1 MSEMFALFILLCLS
15 ALFSASETAMVSL
28 SLARAESLMREGRR
42 GSAALFKLKS
52 EPQRMLIAILIGN
65 NVANIAASAL
75 ATVFA
80 TRHLGSIGPGVAVG
94 ILTLVVL
101 IFAEITPKS
110 IATRHAERIS
120 LLVAPLMAGFL
131 WLVSPLVWVFMQI
144 ANIFDRREGPQA
156 HEPQVTESELIS
168 MVAYGEEEGT
178 IEQQER
184 QLIERA
190 FTLTDLTVEDVMTP
204 RQKIFMLDGSRTI
217 TELLPAL
224 TQARYSRIPLYENDP
239 DDISRVLHLRDLLP
253 VVTGGEE
260 VGSLFDLGR
269 PAKFVPERQAVTETI
284 AAFRQEQQHMAI
296 VIDEH
301 GTLKGL
307 VTFEDLLEELVGE
320 IYDESDELPREITP
334 IDKNRA
340 LLDGSAE
347 LRVLE
352 EYFGIDLPGKPT
364 DSVSRWLLEKLERI
378 PVAEETFDFDGLQ
391 VQVKAASGRQIKQV
405 IVERLLKDSG

>member
-405 IVERLLKDSG
+405 IVERLLEDSG

>member
-1 MSEMFALFILLCLS
+1 MLS
-15 ALFSASETAMVSL
+15 
-28 SLARAESLMREGRR
+28 
-42 GSAALFKLKS
+42 
-52 EPQRMLIAILIGN
+52 AILIGN

-80 TRHLGSIGPGVAVG
+80 TRHLGSVGPGVAVG

-120 LLVAPLMAGFL
+120 LVVAPLMAGFL
-131 WLVSPLVWVFMQI
+131 WLVSPLGWVFMQI
-144 ANIFDRREGPQA
+144 ANIFDRREGPQT

-178 IEQQER
+178 IEQEER

-217 TELLPAL
+217 TELLPTL

-253 VVTGGEE
+253 AVTGGEE

-269 PAKFVPERQAVTETI
+269 PAKFVPEGQAVTETI

-334 IDKNRA
+334 IDENRA

-391 VQVKAASGRQIKQV
+391 VHVKAASGRQIEQV
-405 IVERLLKDSG
+405 IVERLHEDSG

>member
-1 MSEMFALFILLCLS
+1 MSEIFALFILLCLS

-28 SLARAESLMREGRR
+28 SLARSESLMREGRR

-80 TRHLGSIGPGVAVG
+80 TRHLGSVGPGVAVG

-120 LLVAPLMAGFL
+120 LVVAPLMAGFL

-144 ANIFDRREGPQA
+144 ANIFDRREGPQT

-178 IEQQER
+178 IEQEER

-269 PAKFVPERQAVTETI
+269 PAKFVPEGQAVTETI

-352 EYFGIDLPGKPT
+352 EYFDIDLPGKPT

-391 VQVKAASGRQIKQV
+391 VHVKAASGRQIEQV
-405 IVERLLKDSG
+405 IVERLHEDSG

>member
-1 MSEMFALFILLCLS
+1 MI
-15 ALFSASETAMVSL
+15 SL

-42 GSAALFKLKS
+42 GSATLFKLKR

-65 NVANIAASAL
+65 NVANISASAL

-80 TRHLGSIGPGVAVG
+80 TRHLGSVGPGVAVG
-94 ILTLVVL
+94 VLTLVVL

-120 LLVAPLMAGFL
+120 LVVAPLMAAFL
-131 WLVSPLVWVFMQI
+131 WLVSPLVWIFMHM
-144 ANIFDRREGPQA
+144 ANIFERKAGSQT

-204 RQKIFMLDGSRTI
+204 RQKIFMLDGGRMI
-217 TELLPAL
+217 TELLPVL
-224 TQARYSRIPLYENDP
+224 TQTRYSRIPLYSNDP

-253 VVTGGEE
+253 VVAGGELE
-260 VGSLFDLGR
+260 VPVFGLGR

-284 AAFRQEQQHMAI
+284 ASFRQEQQHMAI

-320 IYDESDELPREITP
+320 IYDESDEPPKEITP
-334 IDKNRA
+334 IDGNRA

-352 EYFGIDLPGKPT
+352 EYFSIDLPGKPT
-364 DSVSRWLLEKLERI
+364 DSISRWLLEKLERI
-378 PVAEETFDFDGLQ
+378 PVAEETFDLDGLR
-391 VQVKAASGRQIKQV
+391 VRVKAASGRQIQQV
-405 IVERLLKDSG
+405 IVERSPDDAG

>member
-1 MSEMFALFILLCLS
+1 MGEILALFVLLCLS
-15 ALFSASETAMVSL
+15 ALFSASETAMISL
-28 SLARAESLMREGRR
+28 SLARAESLMRDSRR
-42 GSAALFKLKS
+42 GGAALFKLKR
-52 EPQRMLIAILIGN
+52 EPQRMLVAILIGN

-94 ILTLVVL
+94 VLTLVVL

-120 LLVAPLMAGFL
+120 LVVAPLMTGFL
-131 WLVSPLVWVFMQI
+131 WLVSPLVWVFMHI
-144 ANIFDRREGPQA
+144 ANVFDRKEGTQT
-156 HEPQVTESELIS
+156 HEPHVTESELIS

-204 RQKIFMLDGSRTI
+204 RQKIFMLDGGRMIS
-217 TELLPAL
+217 ELLPVL
-224 TQARYSRIPLYENDP
+224 SQARYSRIPLYLNDS

-253 VVTGGEE
+253 VVTGGELE
-260 VGSLFDLGR
+260 VPVFDLGR

-284 AAFRQEQQHMAI
+284 ASFRQEQQHMAI

-320 IYDESDELPREITP
+320 IYDESDEPPKEITP
-334 IDKNRA
+334 IDRNRA
-340 LLDGSAE
+340 LLDGSVE

-364 DSVSRWLLEKLERI
+364 DSISRWLLEKLERI
-378 PVAEETFDFDGLQ
+378 PVAEETFDLDGLR
-391 VQVKAASGRQIKQV
+391 VRVKAASGRQIQQV
-405 IVERLLKDSG
+405 IVERLPDDAG

>member
-1 MSEMFALFILLCLS
+1 MSEMLALVVLLCLS
-15 ALFSASETAMVSL
+15 GLFSASETAMISL

-42 GSAALFKLKS
+42 GSATLFKLKR

-65 NVANIAASAL
+65 NIANIAASAL

-94 ILTLVVL
+94 VLTLVVL

-120 LLVAPLMAGFL
+120 LVVAPLMAGFL
-131 WLVSPLVWVFMQI
+131 WLVSPLVWIFMRMT
-144 ANIFDRREGPQA
+144 NVFDRKDGSQT

-204 RQKIFMLDGSRTI
+204 RQKIFMLDGGRMI
-217 TELLPAL
+217 TELLPIL
-224 TQARYSRIPLYENDP
+224 TQTRYSRIPLYSNDP
-239 DDISRVLHLRDLLP
+239 DDISRILHLRDLLP
-253 VVTGGEE
+253 AVTGGELD
-260 VGSLFDLGR
+260 VPVFGLGR

-284 AAFRQEQQHMAI
+284 ASFRQEQQHMAI

-320 IYDESDELPREITP
+320 IYDESDEPPKEITP
-334 IDKNRA
+334 IDRNRA

-352 EYFGIDLPGKPT
+352 EYFSIDLPGKPT
-364 DSVSRWLLEKLERI
+364 DSISRWLLEKLERI
-378 PVAEETFDFDGLQ
+378 PVAEETFDFDGLR
-391 VQVKAASGRQIKQV
+391 VRVKTASGRQIQQL
-405 IVERLLKDSG
+405 IVERSPDDAG

>member
-80 TRHLGSIGPGVAVG
+80 TRHLGSVGPGVAVG
-94 ILTLVVL
+94 VLTLVVL

-120 LLVAPLMAGFL
+120 LVVAPLMAGFL

-144 ANIFDRREGPQA
+144 ANIFDRREGPQT

-217 TELLPAL
+217 PELLPAL

-378 PVAEETFDFDGLQ
+378 PVAEETFDFDGLH
-391 VQVKAASGRQIKQV
+391 VHVKAASGRQIKQV
-405 IVERLLKDSG
+405 IVERLLEDSG

>member
-1 MSEMFALFILLCLS
+1 MSEILALFILLCLS
-15 ALFSASETAMVSL
+15 GLFSASETAMISL
-28 SLARAESLMREGRR
+28 SLARAESLMRHGRR
-42 GSAALFKLKS
+42 GSATLFKLKS

-65 NVANIAASAL
+65 NVANISASAL

-80 TRHLGSIGPGVAVG
+80 TRHLGSVGPGVAVG
-94 ILTLVVL
+94 VLTLVIL

-120 LLVAPLMAGFL
+120 LVVAPLMAGFL
-131 WLVSPLVWVFMQI
+131 WLVSPLVWIFMHM
-144 ANIFDRREGPQA
+144 ANIFERKAGPQT

-204 RQKIFMLDGSRTI
+204 RQKIFMLDGGRMIS
-217 TELLPAL
+217 ELLPTL
-224 TQARYSRIPLYENDP
+224 SQTRYSRIPLYSNDP

-253 VVTGGEE
+253 VVTGGELE
-260 VGSLFDLGR
+260 APVFSLGR

-284 AAFRQEQQHMAI
+284 ASFRQEQQHMAI

-320 IYDESDELPREITP
+320 IYDESDEPPKEITP
-334 IDKNRA
+334 IDGNRA

-364 DSVSRWLLEKLERI
+364 DSISRWLLEKLERI
-378 PVAEETFDFDGLQ
+378 PLQEEVFDLDGLR
-391 VQVKAASGRQIKQV
+391 VRVKAASGRQIQQV
-405 IVERLLKDSG
+405 IVELLPDDAG